1 MIANLFIK
9 IFKKAYLVAF
19 LLIQILL
26 LSCSSNT
33 DAVSPPTPKPQLIAL
48 PSSIGI
54 VGDTTNVNV
63 PTTSGTVLMGG
74 AYDVDSAMKWMINK
88 STGGDVVILRAS
100 GSTGYNQYLYD
111 LVKIN
116 NISQVNSVETLLI
129 NNTTLANN
137 PKVAQR
143 IKQAEMVFIAGGDQA
158 NYINYWKN
166 TLVEDAINYLINTK
180 KIPIGGTSAG
190 CAIMGDA
197 VFTAENGTITSTEAL
212 DNPYNS
218 KLTLQKSLFLN
229 NPFLT
234 NTITDTHYNN
244 PDRKGRHTAFLARLS
259 KDFAV
264 TNPKGIGVEEE
275 TAVCIDQ
282 NGKAIVYGIGSAYF
296 LLASSGEPETC
307 ANQTPLHWYKDK
319 KAVKTY
325 VIQGSLQGNGN
336 FDLNNWTDVS
346 GGIYK
351 HMYSTNGL
359 FTIE

>member
-1 MIANLFIK
+1 MISNFSNQIYT
-9 IFKKAYLVAF
+9 KAYLGTF
-19 LLIQILL
+19 LFIQVLL
-26 LSCSSNT
+26 FSCSSNT
-33 DAVSPPTPKPQLIAL
+33 DAISPPTPKPQLIAL

-54 VGDTTNVNV
+54 IGDTTNVNV
-63 PTTSGTVLMGG
+63 PTSSGTVLMGG
-74 AYDVDSAMKWMINK
+74 ANEVDSAMKWMINK
-88 STGGDVVILRAS
+88 SIGGDVIILRAS

-111 LVKIN
+111 LAKVN

-129 NNTTLANN
+129 NSSTLANN
-137 PKVAQR
+137 PKVAER

-166 TLVEDAINYLINTK
+166 TLVEDAINYLINIK

-212 DNPYNS
+212 ENPYNS
-218 KLTLQKSLFLN
+218 KLTLQKSVFLN
-229 NPFLT
+229 NPFLL

-244 PDRKGRHTAFLARLS
+244 PDRKGRHTVFLARLL

-264 TNPKGIGVEEE
+264 TNPKGVGVEEE

-282 NGKAIVYGIGSAYF
+282 NGIAIVYGIGSAYF
-296 LLASSGEPETC
+296 LLASLGEPETC
-307 ANQTPLHWYKDK
+307 INQTPLHWYKDK

-325 VIQGSLQGNGN
+325 IIQGSLQGNGSFN
-336 FDLNNWTDVS
+336 LNNWIDVS

-351 HMYSTNGL
+351 NMYSTNGL